1 MRKGEMP
8 DGSEPI
14 SPELVLIDPELA
26 AHVRASH
33 VESPAAP
40 PASQAASRPHSR
52 RLRGLL
58 VSAAVLAG
66 LGSSLTA
73 LGLSAG
79 TPPAAA
85 QYQYGGKVT
94 ICHHTHSQTNPFVTI
109 VVSQSAVPAHLAH
122 GDTLGPCS

>member
-14 SPELVLIDPELA
+14 SPELVLVDPDLA
-26 AHVRASH
+26 ARARVAQ
-33 VESPAAP
+33 VEQTAPAAVDATP
-40 PASQAASRPHSR
+40 RPQVR

-58 VSAAVLAG
+58 ASAALAAG
-66 LGSSLTA
+66 LGGLAT
-73 LGLSAG
+73 LGFSGG

-109 VVSQSAVPAHLAH
+109 VVSESAAPAHLAH
-122 GDTLGPCS
+122 GDTLGPCP

>member
-1 MRKGEMP
+1 MRRVERP

-14 SPELVLIDPELA
+14 SPELVLVDPELA
-26 AHVRASH
+26 ARVRASSA
-33 VESPAAP
+33 EGAAPLALDAAAP
-40 PASQAASRPHSR
+40 PRGR
-52 RLRGLL
+52 GLRGFLA
-58 VSAAVLAG
+58 SAAVLGGVGG
-66 LGSSLTA
+66 LA
-73 LGLSAG
+73 AFGLPAG

-109 VVSQSAVPAHLAH
+109 VVSQNAVPAHLAH

>member
-14 SPELVLIDPELA
+14 SPELVLVDPDLA
-26 AHVRASH
+26 ARARVAQ
-33 VESPAAP
+33 VEQTAPAAVDATP
-40 PASQAASRPHSR
+40 RPQGR

-58 VSAAVLAG
+58 ASAALAAGLAG
-66 LGSSLTA
+66 LAT
-73 LGLSAG
+73 LGFSGG

-109 VVSQSAVPAHLAH
+109 VVSESAAPAHLAH
-122 GDTLGPCS
+122 GDTLGPCP

>member
-14 SPELVLIDPELA
+14 SPELVLVDPDLA
-26 AHVRASH
+26 ARARAAP
-33 VESPAAP
+33 VEQAVPAAVDVTP
-40 PASQAASRPHSR
+40 RPQGR

-58 VSAAVLAG
+58 ASAALAAG
-66 LGSSLTA
+66 LGGLAT
-73 LGLSAG
+73 LGFSEG

-109 VVSQSAVPAHLAH
+109 VVSESAAPAHLAH
-122 GDTLGPCS
+122 GDTLGPCP

>member
-1 MRKGEMP
+1 MRERERL

-14 SPELVLIDPELA
+14 SPELVLVDPELA
-26 AHVRASH
+26 ARVRATPVARTAPSARH
-33 VESPAAP
+33 AA
-40 PASQAASRPHSR
+40 ARPQGW
-52 RLRGLL
+52 RLKGLL
-58 VSAAVLAG
+58 ASAAVAAG
-66 LGSSLTA
+66 LGGLAS
-73 LGLSAG
+73 LGLPTG
-79 TPPAAA
+79 TSPAAA

>member
-14 SPELVLIDPELA
+14 SPELVLVDPDLA
-26 AHVRASH
+26 ARARVAQ
-33 VESPAAP
+33 VEQTAPAAVDATP
-40 PASQAASRPHSR
+40 RPQGR

-58 VSAAVLAG
+58 ASAALAAGLAG
-66 LGSSLTA
+66 LAT
-73 LGLSAG
+73 LGFSGG

-109 VVSQSAVPAHLAH
+109 VVSESAAPAHLAH